1 MCGNSGIFH
10 GRLFHDPRIGHYDP
24 NHGNGPPAPDP
35 QIAID
40 QAAAMSAADAAAAW
54 RQRRIRSTLQAGSQ
68 GVIGSPSAIGAAGV
82 GPGGGGGSPG
92 GGRGGSVIGGG
103 RYP

>member
-40 QAAAMSAADAAAAW
+40 QQAAIQAADAAAAW
-54 RQRRIRSTLQAGSQ
+54 RQRRMRSTLQAASQ
-68 GVIGSPSAIGAAGV
+68 GVIGTPSVLGASAA
-82 GPGGGGGSPG
+82 GGGGGGRPG
-92 GGRGGSVIGGG
+92 NGPGRASIMGAN
-103 RYP
+103 Y